1 MRKNRLFLSGC
12 ILFSL
17 LVILSA
23 VGIGSVSVSLRETI
37 QIIVSRLSGISVDT
51 GIPAYRIAII
61 ADLRLPRVLL
71 AFIAGAALSVSG
83 AVMQSVLKNPLAS
96 SFTLGVSSGASLGA
110 GTVILFGLTG
120 AVHGLVT
127 VPVAGF
133 AASILTMLF
142 LLRFSRAIDPSLG
155 NNTIIL
161 SGMVLS
167 LFLNA
172 VLTLFSVLS
181 ADGLKNILSWQLG
194 SLALR
199 GTAPV
204 IILFPVTV
212 SGALL
217 VFSYRR
223 ELDILTF
230 GSDDAASLGV
240 PVRKT
245 KNILIL
251 LASILTGCTVAF
263 TGVIGFVDLAI
274 PHIVRRILGPSHRTL
289 IPFSFLLGGSFM
301 VLADLL
307 CRTVYPPAELP
318 IGAVTALLGAPV
330 FAHIYLSS
338 RRVNT

>member
-1 MRKNRLFLSGC
+1 MC
-12 ILFSL
+12 VIFSL
-17 LVILSA
+17 LVIFAA
-23 VGIGSVSVSLRETI
+23 VGTGSIAVSPLETV
-37 QIIVSRLSGISVDT
+37 QILVSRVT
-51 GIPAYRIAII
+51 GTTADNSIPAYRIAIV

-120 AVHGLVT
+120 ALHGMIT
-127 VPVAGF
+127 VPAAGF
-133 AASILTMLF
+133 AASIITMLF
-142 LLRFSRAIDPSLG
+142 LLRFARAIDPTLG

-161 SGMVLS
+161 SGMILS

-181 ADGLKNILSWQLG
+181 ADGLKNILSWQMG
-194 SLALR
+194 SFALR
-199 GTAPV
+199 GTAPLFV
-204 IILFPVTV
+204 LFPVA
-212 SGALL
+212 ALGTL
-217 VFSYRR
+217 AVFSYRR

-230 GSDDAASLGV
+230 GSDEAASLGV

-245 KNILIL
+245 RNILIL
-251 LASILTGCTVAF
+251 LASVLTGCTVAF

-274 PHIVRRILGPSHRTL
+274 PHLVRRVWGPSHRTL

-307 CRTVYPPAELP
+307 CRTVHSPAELP
-318 IGAVTALLGAPV
+318 VGAVTALLGAPV

-338 RRVNT
+338 RRSGA